1 MRILA
6 IDPGDARTGLAA
18 GDDLTRIV
26 QPLEVIEER
35 DPERLLD
42 RLAREVEAYGPDLVL
57 VGMPY
62 NMDGTEGPRAKAAR
76 AFAETVQQRT
86 GVETRLQ
93 DERLTSFAAEEHLK
107 QSGRTHKQK
116 RRVRDALAA
125 VEILRDFLDRS

>member
-6 IDPGDARTGLAA
+6 IDLGDVRTGLAV
-18 GDDLTRIV
+18 GDDLTGIV

-35 DPERLLD
+35 DPERRFD
-42 RLAREVEAYGPDLVL
+42 RLAGEVESYGPDLVL

-62 NMDGTEGPRAKAAR
+62 NMDGSEGPRAKAAR
-76 AFAETVQQRT
+76 AFAEEFQART
-86 GVETRLQ
+86 GVDTQLQ

-116 RRVRDALAA
+116 RKVRDALAA
-125 VEILRDFLDRS
+125 VEILRDHLAGN

>member
-6 IDPGDARTGLAA
+6 IDLGDVRTGLAV
-18 GDDLTRIV
+18 GDDLTGIV

-35 DPERLLD
+35 EPGRRLD
-42 RLAREVEAYGPDLVL
+42 RLAREVDAYGPVLVL

-62 NMDGTEGPRAKAAR
+62 NMDGSEGPRAKAAR
-76 AFAETVQQRT
+76 AFAEEFQART
-86 GVETRLQ
+86 GVDTQLQ

-116 RRVRDALAA
+116 QKVRDALAA
-125 VEILRDFLDRS
+125 VEILRDYLAGN

>member
-6 IDPGDARTGLAA
+6 IDLGDVRTGLAV
-18 GDDLTRIV
+18 GDDLTGIV

-35 DPERLLD
+35 DPTRRLG

-62 NMDGTEGPRAKAAR
+62 NMDGSEGPRAKAAR
-76 AFAETVQQRT
+76 AFAKEFQAHT
-86 GVETRLQ
+86 GVDTRLQ

-116 RRVRDALAA
+116 RKVRDALAA
-125 VEILRDFLDRS
+125 VEILRDHLAGN